1 MLHAIK
7 ITRRNGRLEMNFIYG
22 LLKAPAEP
30 VKAPVF
36 VATYSNGFGFERKEI
51 TAPNRFS
58 AYAKA
63 KVYMPDGCTLTH
75 LRQKKGRK

>member
-1 MLHAIK
+1 MLNLDGML
-7 ITRRNGRLEMNFIYG
+7 R
-22 LLKAPAEP
+22 APTEP
-30 VKAPVF
+30 VNTPVF

-51 TAPNRFS
+51 TAPNRFN

-75 LRQKKGRK
+75 LRMKK

>member
-1 MLHAIK
+1 MLNLHGML
-7 ITRRNGRLEMNFIYG
+7 R
-22 LLKAPAEP
+22 APTEP
-30 VKAPVF
+30 VNTPVF

-63 KVYMPDGCTLTH
+63 KVYIPDGCTLTH
-75 LRQKKGRK
+75 LRQKKAKQ

>member
-1 MLHAIK
+1 MLNLDGML
-7 ITRRNGRLEMNFIYG
+7 R
-22 LLKAPAEP
+22 APTEP
-30 VKAPVF
+30 VNTPVF

-51 TAPNRFS
+51 TAPNRFN

-75 LRQKKGRK
+75 LRMKKGKS